1 MKNGNADLKTVRVIR
16 QNHRFAV
23 SEVDWFGERVFCKQS
38 QPGVTGKDEI
48 LREAS
53 GLRTF
58 DKLTRNF
65 NDIPFS
71 VPKLLHYDDMKILT
85 QFIDGWTPELANVPD
100 DFFIQSFVQ
109 MDYYFRNQK
118 RRYSRWSRQNK
129 DGEYIWQKLERIIS
143 GFNLEVIPPEIF
155 RASLDFLRDNHSL
168 CEARPMHADFTENNL
183 LYDGDKYW
191 LVDFESF
198 RDDWPR
204 WYDVVN
210 FTYNREMERP
220 ETAERMRNIR
230 RLVIERLGEES
241 TTQREIACI
250 KIVRG
255 LSLIIEHMILGGR
268 NNAAIVPL
276 DNALRQRIIK
286 SLAAIINGGGLLS
299 RFDFIYKN

>member
-1 MKNGNADLKTVRVIR
+1 MKNDAANLKTIRVIR

-23 SEVDWFGERVFCKQS
+23 SEVDWLGERVFCKQS

-48 LREAS
+48 LREAN

-71 VPKLLHYDDMKILT
+71 VPKLLYHDDVKILT
-85 QFIDGWTPELANVPD
+85 QFIDECTPELADVPD
-100 DFFIQSFVQ
+100 DFFVQSFVQ
-109 MDYYFRNQK
+109 MDRYFRSQK
-118 RRYSRWSRQNK
+118 RRRSRWSQQNK

-183 LYDGDKYW
+183 LYDGDRYW

-220 ETAERMRNIR
+220 ETAERMCKIR
-230 RLVIERLGEES
+230 RLVIEQLGEEP

-255 LSLIIEHMILGGR
+255 LSLIIEHMTLGGR
-268 NNAAIVPL
+268 NHAAIVPL
-276 DNALRQRIIK
+276 DNALRQRIITSFTK
-286 SLAAIINGGGLLS
+286 LLPA
-299 RFDFIYKN
+299 R

>member
-1 MKNGNADLKTVRVIR
+1 MKNDTANLKTIRVIR

-23 SEVDWFGERVFCKQS
+23 SEVDWLGERVFCKQS

-48 LREAS
+48 LREAN

-71 VPKLLHYDDMKILT
+71 VPKLLYHDDVKILT
-85 QFIDGWTPELANVPD
+85 QFIDGWAPELANVPD
-100 DFFIQSFVQ
+100 DFFVQSFVQ
-109 MDYYFRNQK
+109 MDRYFRSQK
-118 RRYSRWSRQNK
+118 RRRSRWSQQNK

-155 RASLDFLRDNHSL
+155 RASLDFLRNNHSL

-183 LYDGDKYW
+183 LYDGDRYW

-220 ETAERMRNIR
+220 ETAKRMCNIR
-230 RLVIERLGEES
+230 RLVIEQLGEEP

-268 NNAAIVPL
+268 NHAVIVPL
-276 DNALRQRIIK
+276 DNALRQRIITSFTK
-286 SLAAIINGGGLLS
+286 LLPA
-299 RFDFIYKN
+299 R

>member
-1 MKNGNADLKTVRVIR
+1 MKNGNADLKTIRVIR

-23 SEVDWFGERVFCKQS
+23 SEVDWLGERVFCKQS

-48 LREAS
+48 LREAN

-58 DKLTRNF
+58 GKLTRNF

-100 DFFIQSFVQ
+100 DFFVQSFVQ
-109 MDYYFRNQK
+109 MDHYFRSQK
-118 RRYSRWSRQNK
+118 RRRSRWSQQNK

-155 RASLDFLRDNHSL
+155 RSSLEFLRNNHSL

-220 ETAERMRNIR
+220 ETAERMCNIR
-230 RLVIERLGEES
+230 RLVIERLGEEP

-255 LSLIIEHMILGGR
+255 LSLIIEHMTIGGR
-268 NNAAIVPL
+268 NHAAIVPL
-276 DNALRQRIIK
+276 DDVLHQRIITSFTK
-286 SLAAIINGGGLLS
+286 FLPA
-299 RFDFIYKN
+299 R

>member
-1 MKNGNADLKTVRVIR
+1 MKNDAANLKTIRVIR
-16 QNHRFAV
+16 QNHRFV
-23 SEVDWFGERVFCKQS
+23 GSEVDWLGERVFCKQS

-48 LREAS
+48 LREAN

-58 DKLTRNF
+58 GKMTRNF
-65 NDIPFS
+65 NDIPFT

-100 DFFIQSFVQ
+100 DFFVQSFVQ
-109 MDYYFRNQK
+109 MDHYFRSQK
-118 RRYSRWSRQNK
+118 RRRSRWSQQNK

-155 RASLDFLRDNHSL
+155 RASLDFLRNNHSL

-230 RLVIERLGEES
+230 RLVIDRLGEEP
-241 TTQREIACI
+241 TTQREITCI

-255 LSLIIEHMILGGR
+255 LSLIIEHMTIGGR
-268 NNAAIVPL
+268 NHAAIVPL
-276 DNALRQRIIK
+276 DDALRQRIITSFMK
-286 SLAAIINGGGLLS
+286 FLPARGDKIGL
-299 RFDFIYKN
+299 

>member
-1 MKNGNADLKTVRVIR
+1 MKNDAANLKTIRVIR

-48 LREAS
+48 LREAN
-53 GLRTF
+53 GLRAF

-65 NDIPFS
+65 NDIPFT

-100 DFFIQSFVQ
+100 DFFVQSFVQ
-109 MDYYFRNQK
+109 MDHYFRNQK
-118 RRYSRWSRQNK
+118 RRRSRWSQQNK

-155 RASLDFLRDNHSL
+155 RASLDFLRNNHSL

-183 LYDGDKYW
+183 LYDGDRYW

-220 ETAERMRNIR
+220 ETAKRMCNIR
-230 RLVIERLGEES
+230 RLVIEQLGEEL

-255 LSLIIEHMILGGR
+255 LSLIIEHMTLGGR
-268 NNAAIVPL
+268 NHAAIVPL
-276 DNALRQRIIK
+276 DNALRQRIITSFTK
-286 SLAAIINGGGLLS
+286 LLPA
-299 RFDFIYKN
+299 R

>member
-1 MKNGNADLKTVRVIR
+1 MKNDAANLKTIRVIH

-23 SEVDWFGERVFCKQS
+23 SEVDWLGERVFCKQS

-48 LREAS
+48 LREAN

-58 DKLTRNF
+58 GKMTRNF
-65 NDIPFS
+65 
-71 VPKLLHYDDMKILT
+71 KILT

-100 DFFIQSFVQ
+100 DFFVQSFVQ
-109 MDYYFRNQK
+109 MDHYFRSQK
-118 RRYSRWSRQNK
+118 RRCSRWSRQNK
-129 DGEYIWQKLERIIS
+129 GGEYIWQKLERIIS
-143 GFNLEVIPPEIF
+143 GFNLEAIPPEIF
-155 RASLDFLRDNHSL
+155 RASLEFLRDNHSL

-183 LYDGDKYW
+183 LYDGDRYW

-230 RLVIERLGEES
+230 RLVIEQLGRRLSE
-241 TTQREIACI
+241 
-250 KIVRG
+250 
-255 LSLIIEHMILGGR
+255 
-268 NNAAIVPL
+268 
-276 DNALRQRIIK
+276 K
-286 SLAAIINGGGLLS
+286 SLVS
-299 RFDFIYKN
+299 RSYAVYR

>member
-1 MKNGNADLKTVRVIR
+1 MKNGSADLKTIRVIR

-23 SEVDWFGERVFCKQS
+23 SEVDWLGERVFCKQS

-48 LREAS
+48 LREAN

-71 VPKLLHYDDMKILT
+71 VPKLLYHDDMKILT
-85 QFIDGWTPELANVPD
+85 QFIDGWTPELADVPD
-100 DFFIQSFVQ
+100 DFFVQSFVQ
-109 MDYYFRNQK
+109 MDHYFRSQK
-118 RRYSRWSRQNK
+118 RRRSRWSQQNK

-143 GFNLEVIPPEIF
+143 EFNLEVIPPEIF
-155 RASLDFLRDNHSL
+155 RASLDFLRNNHSL

-183 LYDGDKYW
+183 LYDGDRYW

-230 RLVIERLGEES
+230 RLVIERLGEEP

-255 LSLIIEHMILGGR
+255 LSLIIEHMTIGGR
-268 NNAAIVPL
+268 NYAAIVPL
-276 DNALRQRIIK
+276 DDALRQRIIT
-286 SLAAIINGGGLLS
+286 SFYEVFSG
-299 RFDFIYKN
+299 

>member
-1 MKNGNADLKTVRVIR
+1 MKNNAANLKTIRVIR

-23 SEVDWFGERVFCKQS
+23 SEVDWLGERVFCKQS

-48 LREAS
+48 LREAN

-58 DKLTRNF
+58 GKMTRNF
-65 NDIPFS
+65 NDIPFT

-85 QFIDGWTPELANVPD
+85 QFIDGWTPELADVSD
-100 DFFIQSFVQ
+100 DFFVQSFVQ
-109 MDYYFRNQK
+109 MDRYFRSQK
-118 RRYSRWSRQNK
+118 RRRSRWSQQNK

-143 GFNLEVIPPEIF
+143 RFNLEVIPPEIF
-155 RASLDFLRDNHSL
+155 RASLEFLRDNHSL

-183 LYDGDKYW
+183 LYDGDRYW

-220 ETAERMRNIR
+220 KTAERMRNIR
-230 RLVIERLGEES
+230 RLVIEQLGEEL

-255 LSLIIEHMILGGR
+255 LSLIIEHMTLGEC
-268 NNAAIVPL
+268 NHAAIIPL
-276 DNALRQRIIK
+276 DNALRQRIITSFTK
-286 SLAAIINGGGLLS
+286 LLPA
-299 RFDFIYKN
+299 R

>member
-1 MKNGNADLKTVRVIR
+1 MKNDTANLKTIRVIR
-16 QNHRFAV
+16 QNHRFVV
-23 SEVDWFGERVFCKQS
+23 SEVDWLGERVFCKRS

-48 LREAS
+48 LREAN

-85 QFIDGWTPELANVPD
+85 QFIDGWTPELADVPD

-118 RRYSRWSRQNK
+118 RRCSRWSQQNK

-143 GFNLEVIPPEIF
+143 EFNLEVIPPEIF
-155 RASLDFLRDNHSL
+155 RASLDFLRNNHSL

-183 LYDGDKYW
+183 LYDGDRYW

-230 RLVIERLGEES
+230 RLVIEQLGEEP

-255 LSLIIEHMILGGR
+255 LSLIIEHMTLGGR
-268 NNAAIVPL
+268 NHAAIVPL
-276 DNALRQRIIK
+276 DNALRQRIITSFTK
-286 SLAAIINGGGLLS
+286 LLPA
-299 RFDFIYKN
+299 R

>member
-1 MKNGNADLKTVRVIR
+1 MKNGSADLKTIRVIR

-48 LREAS
+48 LREAN

-58 DKLTRNF
+58 GKMTRNF
-65 NDIPFS
+65 NDIPFT

-100 DFFIQSFVQ
+100 DFFVQSFVQ
-109 MDYYFRNQK
+109 MDRYFRSQK
-118 RRYSRWSRQNK
+118 RRRSRWSQQNK

-155 RASLDFLRDNHSL
+155 RASLDFLRNNHSL

-183 LYDGDKYW
+183 LYDGDRYW

-230 RLVIERLGEES
+230 RLVIEQLGEEP

-255 LSLIIEHMILGGR
+255 LSLIIEHMTLGGR
-268 NNAAIVPL
+268 NHAAIVPL
-276 DNALRQRIIK
+276 DNALRQRIITSFTK
-286 SLAAIINGGGLLS
+286 LLPA
-299 RFDFIYKN
+299 R

>member
-1 MKNGNADLKTVRVIR
+1 MKNDTANLKTIRVIR

-23 SEVDWFGERVFCKQS
+23 SEVDWSGERVFCKQS

-48 LREAS
+48 LREAN

-58 DKLTRNF
+58 GKMTRNF
-65 NDIPFS
+65 NDIPFT
-71 VPKLLHYDDMKILT
+71 VPKLLHYDDVKILT

-100 DFFIQSFVQ
+100 DFFVQSFVQ
-109 MDYYFRNQK
+109 MDHYFRSQK
-118 RRYSRWSRQNK
+118 RRRSRWSQQNK

-155 RASLDFLRDNHSL
+155 RASLEFLRDNHSL

-183 LYDGDKYW
+183 LYDGDRYW

-220 ETAERMRNIR
+220 ETAKRMCNIR
-230 RLVIERLGEES
+230 RLVIEQLGEEP

-255 LSLIIEHMILGGR
+255 LSLIIEHMTLGGR
-268 NNAAIVPL
+268 NHAAIVPL

-286 SLAAIINGGGLLS
+286 SLAAIINGGGLLA
-299 RFDFIYKN
+299 

>member
-1 MKNGNADLKTVRVIR
+1 MKNDTVNLKTIRVIR

-48 LREAS
+48 LREVN

-65 NDIPFS
+65 NDIPFT

-85 QFIDGWTPELANVPD
+85 QFIDGWTPELADVPD
-100 DFFIQSFVQ
+100 DFFVQSFVQ
-109 MDYYFRNQK
+109 MDRYFRNQK
-118 RRYSRWSRQNK
+118 RRRSRWSQQNK

-155 RASLDFLRDNHSL
+155 RASLDFLRNNHSL

-210 FTYNREMERP
+210 LTYNREMERP
-220 ETAERMRNIR
+220 ETAERMHNIR
-230 RLVIERLGEES
+230 RLVIEQLGEEP

-255 LSLIIEHMILGGR
+255 LSLIIEHMTIGGR
-268 NNAAIVPL
+268 NHAAIVPL
-276 DNALRQRIIK
+276 DDALRQRIITSFTK
-286 SLAAIINGGGLLS
+286 FLPA
-299 RFDFIYKN
+299 R

>member
-1 MKNGNADLKTVRVIR
+1 MKNGSADLKTIRVIR

-48 LREAS
+48 LREAN

-71 VPKLLHYDDMKILT
+71 VPKLLYHDDVKILT
-85 QFIDGWTPELANVPD
+85 QFIDGWTPELADVPD
-100 DFFIQSFVQ
+100 DFFVQSFVQ
-109 MDYYFRNQK
+109 MDRYFRSQK
-118 RRYSRWSRQNK
+118 RRRSRWSQQNK

-155 RASLDFLRDNHSL
+155 RASLDFLRNNHSL

-183 LYDGDKYW
+183 LYDGDRYW

-204 WYDVVN
+204 
-210 FTYNREMERP
+210 
-220 ETAERMRNIR
+220 
-230 RLVIERLGEES
+230 
-241 TTQREIACI
+241 
-250 KIVRG
+250 
-255 LSLIIEHMILGGR
+255 
-268 NNAAIVPL
+268 
-276 DNALRQRIIK
+276 
-286 SLAAIINGGGLLS
+286 
-299 RFDFIYKN
+299 

>member
-1 MKNGNADLKTVRVIR
+1 MKNNAANLKTIRVIR

-23 SEVDWFGERVFCKQS
+23 SEVDWLGERVFCKQS

-48 LREAS
+48 LREAN

-58 DKLTRNF
+58 GKMTRNF
-65 NDIPFS
+65 NDIPFT

-85 QFIDGWTPELANVPD
+85 QFIDGWTPELADVSD
-100 DFFIQSFVQ
+100 DFFVQSFVQ
-109 MDYYFRNQK
+109 MDRYFRSQK
-118 RRYSRWSRQNK
+118 RSCSRWSRQNK

-155 RASLDFLRDNHSL
+155 RASLEFLRDNHSL

-183 LYDGDKYW
+183 LYDGDRYW

-220 ETAERMRNIR
+220 ETAKRMCNIR
-230 RLVIERLGEES
+230 RLVIEQLGEEP
-241 TTQREIACI
+241 TTQREIAFI

-255 LSLIIEHMILGGR
+255 LSLIIEHMTLGGC
-268 NNAAIVPL
+268 NHAAIVPL
-276 DNALRQRIIK
+276 DNALRQRIITSFTK
-286 SLAAIINGGGLLS
+286 LLPA
-299 RFDFIYKN
+299 R

>member
-1 MKNGNADLKTVRVIR
+1 MKNGSADLKTIRVIR

-48 LREAS
+48 LREAN

-58 DKLTRNF
+58 GKLTRNF

-100 DFFIQSFVQ
+100 DFFVQSFVQ
-109 MDYYFRNQK
+109 MDHYFRSQK
-118 RRYSRWSRQNK
+118 RRRSRWSQQNK

-230 RLVIERLGEES
+230 RLVIEQLGEEP

-255 LSLIIEHMILGGR
+255 LSLIIEHMTLGGSDH
-268 NNAAIVPL
+268 AAIVPL

-286 SLAAIINGGGLLS
+286 SLAAIINGGDLLS
-299 RFDFIYKN
+299 

>member
-1 MKNGNADLKTVRVIR
+1 MKNGSADLKTIRVIR

-23 SEVDWFGERVFCKQS
+23 SEIDWLGERVFCKQS

-48 LREAS
+48 LREAN

-85 QFIDGWTPELANVPD
+85 QFIDGWTPELADVPD
-100 DFFIQSFVQ
+100 DFFVQSFVQ
-109 MDYYFRNQK
+109 MDRYFRSQK
-118 RRYSRWSRQNK
+118 RRRSRWSQQNK

-155 RASLDFLRDNHSL
+155 RASLEFLRDNHSL

-183 LYDGDKYW
+183 LYDGDRYW

-210 FTYNREMERP
+210 FTYNREIERP
-220 ETAERMRNIR
+220 ETAKRMCNIR
-230 RLVIERLGEES
+230 RLVIEQLGEEP

-255 LSLIIEHMILGGR
+255 LSLIIEHMTLGGR
-268 NNAAIVPL
+268 NHAAIVPL
-276 DNALRQRIIK
+276 DNALRQRIITSFTK
-286 SLAAIINGGGLLS
+286 LLPA
-299 RFDFIYKN
+299 R

>member
-1 MKNGNADLKTVRVIR
+1 MKNGSADLKTVRVIR

-23 SEVDWFGERVFCKQS
+23 SEVDWLGERVFCKQS

-48 LREAS
+48 LREAN

-71 VPKLLHYDDMKILT
+71 VPKLLHYDDVKILT

-100 DFFIQSFVQ
+100 DFFVQSFVQ
-109 MDYYFRNQK
+109 MDRYFRSQK
-118 RRYSRWSRQNK
+118 RRRSRWSQQNK

-155 RASLDFLRDNHSL
+155 RASLEFLRDNHSL

-183 LYDGDKYW
+183 LYDGDRYW

-220 ETAERMRNIR
+220 ETAKRMCNIR
-230 RLVIERLGEES
+230 RLVVDRLGEEP
-241 TTQREIACI
+241 TTRREIACI

-255 LSLIIEHMILGGR
+255 LSLIIEHMTLGGSDH
-268 NNAAIVPL
+268 AAIVPL
-276 DNALRQRIIK
+276 DNALRQRIITSFTK
-286 SLAAIINGGGLLS
+286 LLPA
-299 RFDFIYKN
+299 R

>member
-1 MKNGNADLKTVRVIR
+1 MKNDTVNLKTIRVIR

-48 LREAS
+48 LREVN

-65 NDIPFS
+65 NDIPFT

-85 QFIDGWTPELANVPD
+85 QFIDGWTPELADVPD
-100 DFFIQSFVQ
+100 DFFVQSFVQ
-109 MDYYFRNQK
+109 MDRYFRNQK
-118 RRYSRWSRQNK
+118 RRRSRWSQQNK

-155 RASLDFLRDNHSL
+155 RASLDFLRNNHSL

-183 LYDGDKYW
+183 LYDGDEYW

-230 RLVIERLGEES
+230 RLVIEQLGEEP

-255 LSLIIEHMILGGR
+255 LSLIIEHMTLGGR
-268 NNAAIVPL
+268 NHAAIVSL
-276 DNALRQRIIK
+276 DNALRQRIITYFTK
-286 SLAAIINGGGLLS
+286 LLPA
-299 RFDFIYKN
+299 R

>member
-1 MKNGNADLKTVRVIR
+1 MKNGSADLKTIRVIR

-85 QFIDGWTPELANVPD
+85 QFIDGWTPELADVPD

-118 RRYSRWSRQNK
+118 RRCSRWSRQNK

-155 RASLDFLRDNHSL
+155 RASLDFLRNNHSL

-183 LYDGDKYW
+183 LYDGDRYW

-220 ETAERMRNIR
+220 ETAKRMCNIR
-230 RLVIERLGEES
+230 RLVVEQLGEEP

-250 KIVRG
+250 KLVRG
-255 LSLIIEHMILGGR
+255 LSLIIERMTLGGR
-268 NNAAIVPL
+268 NHAVIVPL
-276 DNALRQRIIK
+276 DNALRQRIITSFTK
-286 SLAAIINGGGLLS
+286 LLPA
-299 RFDFIYKN
+299 R

>member
-1 MKNGNADLKTVRVIR
+1 MNNDTANLKTIRVIR
-16 QNHRFAV
+16 QNHRFVV
-23 SEVDWFGERVFCKQS
+23 SEVDWLGERVFCKQS

-48 LREAS
+48 LREAN

-85 QFIDGWTPELANVPD
+85 QFIDGWTLELADVPN
-100 DFFIQSFVQ
+100 DFFVQSFVQ
-109 MDYYFRNQK
+109 MDRYFRSQK
-118 RRYSRWSRQNK
+118 RRRSRWSQQNK

-155 RASLDFLRDNHSL
+155 RASLEFLRDNYSL

-220 ETAERMRNIR
+220 ETAKRMCNIR
-230 RLVIERLGEES
+230 RLVVDRLGEEP

-255 LSLIIEHMILGGR
+255 LSLIIEHMTLGGR
-268 NNAAIVPL
+268 NHAAIVPL
-276 DNALRQRIIK
+276 DNALRQRIITSFTK
-286 SLAAIINGGGLLS
+286 LLPA
-299 RFDFIYKN
+299 R

>member
-1 MKNGNADLKTVRVIR
+1 MKNGSTDLKTIRVIR

-48 LREAS
+48 LREAN

-58 DKLTRNF
+58 GKLTRNF
-65 NDIPFS
+65 NDISFS
-71 VPKLLHYDDMKILT
+71 VPKLLHYDDVKILT

-100 DFFIQSFVQ
+100 DFFVQSFVQ
-109 MDYYFRNQK
+109 MDRYFRSQK
-118 RRYSRWSRQNK
+118 RRRSRWSQQNK

-155 RASLDFLRDNHSL
+155 RASLDFLRNNHSL

-183 LYDGDKYW
+183 LYDGDRYW

-230 RLVIERLGEES
+230 RLVIEQLGEEP

-255 LSLIIEHMILGGR
+255 LSLIIEHMTLGGR
-268 NNAAIVPL
+268 NHAAIVPL
-276 DNALRQRIIK
+276 DNALRQRIITSFTK
-286 SLAAIINGGGLLS
+286 LLPA
-299 RFDFIYKN
+299 R

>member
-1 MKNGNADLKTVRVIR
+1 MKNGNADLKTIRVIR

-48 LREAS
+48 LREAN

-65 NDIPFS
+65 NDIPFT

-118 RRYSRWSRQNK
+118 RRCSRWSRQNK
-129 DGEYIWQKLERIIS
+129 DGEYIWQKLERSIS
-143 GFNLEVIPPEIF
+143 GFNLEVVPPEIF

-191 LVDFESF
+191 LIDFESF

-220 ETAERMRNIR
+220 ETAKRMCNIR
-230 RLVIERLGEES
+230 RLVVDRLGEEP
-241 TTQREIACI
+241 TTQREIACV

-255 LSLIIEHMILGGR
+255 LSLIIEHMTIGGR

-276 DNALRQRIIK
+276 DNALRQRIITSFTK
-286 SLAAIINGGGLLS
+286 LLPA
-299 RFDFIYKN
+299 R

>member
-1 MKNGNADLKTVRVIR
+1 MKNDAANLKTIRVIR

-48 LREAS
+48 LREAN

-71 VPKLLHYDDMKILT
+71 VPKLLHYDDMKVLT
-85 QFIDGWTPELANVPD
+85 QFIDGWTPELADVPD

-118 RRYSRWSRQNK
+118 RRCSRWSRQNK

-143 GFNLEVIPPEIF
+143 GFNLEVILPEIF
-155 RASLDFLRDNHSL
+155 RASLDFLRNNHSL

-220 ETAERMRNIR
+220 ETAKRMCNIR
-230 RLVIERLGEES
+230 RLVVEQLGEEP

-255 LSLIIEHMILGGR
+255 LSLIIERMTLGGR
-268 NNAAIVPL
+268 NHAAIVPL
-276 DNALRQRIIK
+276 DNALRQRIITSFTK
-286 SLAAIINGGGLLS
+286 LLPA
-299 RFDFIYKN
+299 R

>member
-1 MKNGNADLKTVRVIR
+1 MKNGSADLKTIRVIR

-23 SEVDWFGERVFCKQS
+23 SEVDWLGECVFCKQS

-100 DFFIQSFVQ
+100 DFFVQSFVQ
-109 MDYYFRNQK
+109 MDHYFRSQK
-118 RRYSRWSRQNK
+118 RRRSRWSQQNK

-155 RASLDFLRDNHSL
+155 RASLEFLRDNHSL

-183 LYDGDKYW
+183 LYDGDRYW

-204 WYDVVN
+204 WYDVAN

-220 ETAERMRNIR
+220 ETAKRMCNIR
-230 RLVIERLGEES
+230 RLVIEQLGEEP

-255 LSLIIEHMILGGR
+255 LSLIIEHMTLGGR
-268 NNAAIVPL
+268 NHAAIVPL

-286 SLAAIINGGGLLS
+286 SLAAIINGGGLLA
-299 RFDFIYKN
+299 

>member
-1 MKNGNADLKTVRVIR
+1 
-16 QNHRFAV
+16 
-23 SEVDWFGERVFCKQS
+23 
-38 QPGVTGKDEI
+38 VTGKDEI
-48 LREAS
+48 LREAN

-58 DKLTRNF
+58 GKMTRNF
-65 NDIPFS
+65 NDIPFT

-100 DFFIQSFVQ
+100 DFFVQSFVQ
-109 MDYYFRNQK
+109 MDHYFRSQK
-118 RRYSRWSRQNK
+118 RRCSRWSQQNK

-155 RASLDFLRDNHSL
+155 RASLDFLRNNHSL

-183 LYDGDKYW
+183 LYDGDRYW

-198 RDDWPR
+198 CDDWPR

-220 ETAERMRNIR
+220 ETAKRMCNIR
-230 RLVIERLGEES
+230 RLVIEQLGEEP

-255 LSLIIEHMILGGR
+255 LSLIIEHMTLGGR
-268 NNAAIVPL
+268 NHAAIVPL
-276 DNALRQRIIK
+276 DNALRQRIITSFTK
-286 SLAAIINGGGLLS
+286 LLPA
-299 RFDFIYKN
+299 R

>member
-23 SEVDWFGERVFCKQS
+23 SEVDWLGERVFCKQS
-38 QPGVTGKDEI
+38 QSGVTGKDEI
-48 LREAS
+48 LRKAS

-85 QFIDGWTPELANVPD
+85 QFIDGWTPELADVPD
-100 DFFIQSFVQ
+100 DFFVQSFVQ
-109 MDYYFRNQK
+109 MDRYFRSQK
-118 RRYSRWSRQNK
+118 RRRSRWSQQNK
-129 DGEYIWQKLERIIS
+129 GGEYIWQKLERIIS
-143 GFNLEVIPPEIF
+143 GFNLEAIPPEIF
-155 RASLDFLRDNHSL
+155 RASLEFLRDNHSL

-183 LYDGDKYW
+183 LYDGDRYW

-230 RLVIERLGEES
+230 RLVIERLGEEP

-255 LSLIIEHMILGGR
+255 LSLIIEHMTLGGR
-268 NNAAIVPL
+268 NHAAIVPL
-276 DNALRQRIIK
+276 DNALRQRIITSFTK
-286 SLAAIINGGGLLS
+286 LLPA
-299 RFDFIYKN
+299 R

>member
-1 MKNGNADLKTVRVIR
+1 MKNDTANLKTIRVIR

-23 SEVDWFGERVFCKQS
+23 SEVDWLGERVFCKQS

-48 LREAS
+48 LREAN

-71 VPKLLHYDDMKILT
+71 VPKLLHHDDMKILT
-85 QFIDGWTPELANVPD
+85 QFIDGWTPELADVPD

-155 RASLDFLRDNHSL
+155 RASLDFLRNNHSL

-183 LYDGDKYW
+183 LYDGDRYW

-230 RLVIERLGEES
+230 RLVIERLGEKP

-255 LSLIIEHMILGGR
+255 LSLIIEHMTIGGR
-268 NNAAIVPL
+268 NHAAIVPL
-276 DNALRQRIIK
+276 DDALRQRIITSFTK
-286 SLAAIINGGGLLS
+286 FLPA
-299 RFDFIYKN
+299 R

>member
-1 MKNGNADLKTVRVIR
+1 MKNDTANLKTIRVIR

-23 SEVDWFGERVFCKQS
+23 SEVDWLGERVFCKQS

-48 LREAS
+48 LREAN

-85 QFIDGWTPELANVPD
+85 QFIDGWTPELADVPD

-118 RRYSRWSRQNK
+118 RRCSRWSRQNK

-183 LYDGDKYW
+183 LYDGDRYW

-230 RLVIERLGEES
+230 RLVIERLGEEP

-250 KIVRG
+250 KIVRS
-255 LSLIIEHMILGGR
+255 LSLIIEHMTIGGR
-268 NNAAIVPL
+268 NHAAIVPL
-276 DNALRQRIIK
+276 DNALRQRIITSFTK
-286 SLAAIINGGGLLS
+286 LLPA
-299 RFDFIYKN
+299 R

>member
-1 MKNGNADLKTVRVIR
+1 MKNDAANLKTIRVIR

-23 SEVDWFGERVFCKQS
+23 SEVDWLGERVFCKQS

-48 LREAS
+48 LREAN

-65 NDIPFS
+65 NDIPFT

-100 DFFIQSFVQ
+100 DFFVQSFVQ
-109 MDYYFRNQK
+109 MDHYFRNQK
-118 RRYSRWSRQNK
+118 RSCSRWSQQNK

-155 RASLDFLRDNHSL
+155 RASLDFLRNNHSL

-183 LYDGDKYW
+183 LYDGDRYW

-220 ETAERMRNIR
+220 ETAKRMCNIR
-230 RLVIERLGEES
+230 RLVIEQLGEEP

-255 LSLIIEHMILGGR
+255 LSLIIEHMTLGGR
-268 NNAAIVPL
+268 NHAAIVPL
-276 DNALRQRIIK
+276 DNALRQRIITSFTK
-286 SLAAIINGGGLLS
+286 LLPA
-299 RFDFIYKN
+299 R

>member
-1 MKNGNADLKTVRVIR
+1 MKNDAANLKTIRVIR

-48 LREAS
+48 LREAN

-65 NDIPFS
+65 NDIPFT

-100 DFFIQSFVQ
+100 DFFVQSFVQ
-109 MDYYFRNQK
+109 MDHYFRNQK
-118 RRYSRWSRQNK
+118 RRCSRWSQQNK

-198 RDDWPR
+198 RGDWPR

-220 ETAERMRNIR
+220 ETAERMHNIR
-230 RLVIERLGEES
+230 RLVIERLGEEP

-255 LSLIIEHMILGGR
+255 LSLIIEHMTIGGR
-268 NNAAIVPL
+268 NHAAIVPL
-276 DNALRQRIIK
+276 DNALRQRIITSFTK
-286 SLAAIINGGGLLS
+286 FLPA
-299 RFDFIYKN
+299 R

>member
-1 MKNGNADLKTVRVIR
+1 MKNNAANLKTIRVIR

-23 SEVDWFGERVFCKQS
+23 SEVDWLGERVFCKQS

-48 LREAS
+48 LREAN

-58 DKLTRNF
+58 GKMTRNF

-85 QFIDGWTPELANVPD
+85 QFINGWTPELADVPD
-100 DFFIQSFVQ
+100 DFFVQSFVQ
-109 MDYYFRNQK
+109 MDRYFRSQK
-118 RRYSRWSRQNK
+118 RRRSRWSQQNK

-220 ETAERMRNIR
+220 ETAERMCNIR
-230 RLVIERLGEES
+230 RLVIERLGEEP
-241 TTQREIACI
+241 TTQREIACV

-255 LSLIIEHMILGGR
+255 LSLIIEHMTLGGR
-268 NNAAIVPL
+268 NHAAIVPL
-276 DNALRQRIIK
+276 DNALRQRIITSFTK
-286 SLAAIINGGGLLS
+286 LLPA
-299 RFDFIYKN
+299 R

>member
-1 MKNGNADLKTVRVIR
+1 MKNDTANLKTIRVIR

-23 SEVDWFGERVFCKQS
+23 SEVDWLGERVFCKQS

-48 LREAS
+48 LREAN

-58 DKLTRNF
+58 GKMTRNF
-65 NDIPFS
+65 NGIPFS
-71 VPKLLHYDDMKILT
+71 VPKLLYHDDVKILT
-85 QFIDGWTPELANVPD
+85 QFIDGWAPELANVPD
-100 DFFIQSFVQ
+100 DFFVQSFVQ
-109 MDYYFRNQK
+109 MDRYFRSQK
-118 RRYSRWSRQNK
+118 RRRSRWSQQNK

-155 RASLDFLRDNHSL
+155 RASLDFLRNNHSL

-220 ETAERMRNIR
+220 ETAKRMCNIR
-230 RLVIERLGEES
+230 RLVVEQLGEEP

-255 LSLIIEHMILGGR
+255 LSLIIERMTLGGR
-268 NNAAIVPL
+268 NHAAIVSL
-276 DNALRQRIIK
+276 DNALRQRIITSFTK
-286 SLAAIINGGGLLS
+286 LLPA
-299 RFDFIYKN
+299 R

>member
-1 MKNGNADLKTVRVIR
+1 MKNDAANLKTIRVIR
-16 QNHRFAV
+16 QNHRFVV
-23 SEVDWFGERVFCKQS
+23 SEVDWLGERVFCKQS

-48 LREAS
+48 LREAN

-58 DKLTRNF
+58 GKMTRNF
-65 NDIPFS
+65 NDIPFT

-100 DFFIQSFVQ
+100 DFFVQSFVQ
-109 MDYYFRNQK
+109 MDHYFRSQK
-118 RRYSRWSRQNK
+118 RRRSRWSQQNK

-155 RASLDFLRDNHSL
+155 RASLDFLRNNHSL

-230 RLVIERLGEES
+230 RLVIDRLGEEP
-241 TTQREIACI
+241 TTQREITCI

-255 LSLIIEHMILGGR
+255 LSLIIEHMTIGGR
-268 NNAAIVPL
+268 NHAAIVPL
-276 DNALRQRIIK
+276 DDALRQRIITSFMK
-286 SLAAIINGGGLLS
+286 FLPARGDKIGL
-299 RFDFIYKN
+299 

>member
-1 MKNGNADLKTVRVIR
+1 MKNGSADLKTVRVIR

-23 SEVDWFGERVFCKQS
+23 SEVDWLGERVFCKQS

-48 LREAS
+48 LREAN

-85 QFIDGWTPELANVPD
+85 QFIDGWTPELADVPD
-100 DFFIQSFVQ
+100 DFFVQSFVQ
-109 MDYYFRNQK
+109 MDRYFRSQK
-118 RRYSRWSRQNK
+118 RRRSRWSQQNK
-129 DGEYIWQKLERIIS
+129 GGEYIWQKLERIIS
-143 GFNLEVIPPEIF
+143 GFNLEAIPPEIF
-155 RASLDFLRDNHSL
+155 RASLEFLRDNHSL

-183 LYDGDKYW
+183 LYDGDRYW

-230 RLVIERLGEES
+230 RLVIERLGEEP

-255 LSLIIEHMILGGR
+255 LSLIIEHMTLGGR
-268 NNAAIVPL
+268 NHAAIVPL
-276 DNALRQRIIK
+276 DNALRQRIITSFTK
-286 SLAAIINGGGLLS
+286 LLPA
-299 RFDFIYKN
+299 R

>member
-1 MKNGNADLKTVRVIR
+1 MKNDAANLKTIRVIH

-23 SEVDWFGERVFCKQS
+23 SEVDWLGERVFCKQS

-48 LREAS
+48 LREAN

-58 DKLTRNF
+58 GKMTRNF
-65 NDIPFS
+65 NDIPFT

-85 QFIDGWTPELANVPD
+85 QFIDGWTPELADVSD
-100 DFFIQSFVQ
+100 DFFVQSFVQ
-109 MDYYFRNQK
+109 MDRYFRSQK
-118 RRYSRWSRQNK
+118 RSCSRWSRQNK

-155 RASLDFLRDNHSL
+155 RASLEFLRDNHSL

-183 LYDGDKYW
+183 LYDGDRYW

-230 RLVIERLGEES
+230 HLVIEQLGEEP

-255 LSLIIEHMILGGR
+255 LSLIIEHMTLGGR
-268 NNAAIVPL
+268 NHAAIVPL
-276 DNALRQRIIK
+276 DNALRQRIITSFTK
-286 SLAAIINGGGLLS
+286 LLPA
-299 RFDFIYKN
+299 R

>member
-1 MKNGNADLKTVRVIR
+1 MKNGSADLKTIRVIR

-23 SEVDWFGERVFCKQS
+23 SEVDWLGERVFCKQS

-48 LREAS
+48 LREAN

-58 DKLTRNF
+58 GKMTRNF
-65 NDIPFS
+65 NDIPFT

-100 DFFIQSFVQ
+100 DFFVQSFVQ
-109 MDYYFRNQK
+109 MDHYFRSQK
-118 RRYSRWSRQNK
+118 RRCSRWSQQNK

-155 RASLDFLRDNHSL
+155 RASLDFLRNNHSL

-183 LYDGDKYW
+183 LYDGDRYW

-230 RLVIERLGEES
+230 RLVIEQLGEEP

-255 LSLIIEHMILGGR
+255 LSLIIEHMTLGGR
-268 NNAAIVPL
+268 NHAAIVPL
-276 DNALRQRIIK
+276 DNALRQRIITSFTK
-286 SLAAIINGGGLLS
+286 LLPA
-299 RFDFIYKN
+299 R

>member
-1 MKNGNADLKTVRVIR
+1 MKNDTANLKTIRVIR
-16 QNHRFAV
+16 QNHRFVV
-23 SEVDWFGERVFCKQS
+23 SEVDWLGERVFCKRS

-48 LREAS
+48 LREAN

-71 VPKLLHYDDMKILT
+71 VPKLLYHDDVKILT
-85 QFIDGWTPELANVPD
+85 QFINGWTPELADVPD

-118 RRYSRWSRQNK
+118 RRCSRWSRQNK

-155 RASLDFLRDNHSL
+155 RASLEFLRDNHSL
-168 CEARPMHADFTENNL
+168 CEARPVHADFTENNL
-183 LYDGDKYW
+183 LYDGDRYW

-220 ETAERMRNIR
+220 ETAKRMCNIR
-230 RLVIERLGEES
+230 RLVIEQLGEES

-255 LSLIIEHMILGGR
+255 LSLIIEHMTLGGR
-268 NNAAIVPL
+268 NHAAIVPL
-276 DNALRQRIIK
+276 DNALRQRIITSFTK
-286 SLAAIINGGGLLS
+286 LLPA
-299 RFDFIYKN
+299 R

>member
-1 MKNGNADLKTVRVIR
+1 MKNDAANLKTIRVIH

-48 LREAS
+48 LREAN

-71 VPKLLHYDDMKILT
+71 VPKLLYHDDVKILT
-85 QFIDGWTPELANVPD
+85 QFIDGLTPELANVPD
-100 DFFIQSFVQ
+100 DFFVQSFVQ
-109 MDYYFRNQK
+109 MDHYFRNQK
-118 RRYSRWSRQNK
+118 RRCSRWSRQNK

-183 LYDGDKYW
+183 LYDGDRYW

-220 ETAERMRNIR
+220 ETAKRMCNIR
-230 RLVIERLGEES
+230 RLVIEQLGEEP

-255 LSLIIEHMILGGR
+255 LSLIIEHMTLGGC
-268 NNAAIVPL
+268 NHAAIVPL
-276 DNALRQRIIK
+276 DNALRQRIITSFTK
-286 SLAAIINGGGLLS
+286 LLPA
-299 RFDFIYKN
+299 R